1 VSDFFAAYGLFL
13 AQLATFVLLVVVA
26 IAVIAA
32 TRRRG
37 RAEGLVVE
45 HLNRRY
51 EDSADELKVVVEGK
65 ARFKKET
72 KARDKQ
78 RKREEKA
85 RSKQESPKPRLFVLD
100 FKGDLRASAAASL
113 REEVSAIVRV
123 ARPQDRVLLRLENSG
138 GTVHEHG
145 FAASQLL
152 RLKRHGLVLLVAVD
166 KVAASGGYLMACV
179 ADRLIAA
186 PFAIIGSIGVLAQL
200 PNFHRLLEEKGVDFS
215 RIQGTGPGGR
225 IVELRCTYDPA
236 TKGGD
241 APDGRKV
248 KGTIHWVSA
257 AHALDAEVRLYDHL
271 FGKADPDDVPEGQ
284 DYTVNLNPASLER
297 LTGCKVEP
305 SLTGAAPLSRYQF
318 ERQGYF
324 CVDADSSAGTLVFN
338 RTVALRD
345 SWAKIEKAQQD
356 S

>member
-1 VSDFFAAYGLFL
+1 MSDFLAAYGLFL

-65 ARFKKET
+65 ARFKKE
-72 KARDKQ
+72 ARARQKK

-85 RSKQESPKPRLFVLD
+85 RAKGESPKPRLFVLD

-145 FAASQLL
+145 FAASQLT
-152 RLKRHGLVLLVAVD
+152 RLKAHGLSLLVAVD

-179 ADRLIAA
+179 ADRLMAA
-186 PFAIIGSIGVLAQL
+186 PFAIVGSIGVLAQL
-200 PNFHRLLEEKGVDFS
+200 PNFHRFLEDRGVDFEQVMAGRYKRTLTVFGKNTDEGRAKLQQEVEDIHELFKS
-215 RIQGTGPGGR
+215 QIRDHRPQVDLDRVATGEHWYGIR
-225 IVELRCTYDPA
+225 ALELKLVDELRTSDDFLLEA
-236 TKGGD
+236 
-241 APDGRKV
+241 
-248 KGTIHWVSA
+248 
-257 AHALDAEVRLYDHL
+257 ALDHELYHL
-271 FGKADPDDVPEGQ
+271 TYKRRRTWQERMLGGVE
-284 DYTVNLNPASLER
+284 SL
-297 LTGCKVEP
+297 LT
-305 SLTGAAPLSRYQF
+305 R
-318 ERQGYF
+318 
-324 CVDADSSAGTLVFN
+324 
-338 RTVALRD
+338 
-345 SWAKIEKAQQD
+345 
-356 S
+356 